1 MGKKLELAIAAL
13 NGLVGDHLAR
23 SGNGLATE
31 MVLVHRGEPLE
42 LDRAGLADAIGTEAS
57 RLVVLVHGLMGT
69 ESVWELPDGS
79 DYGSS
84 LARELGYAPLY
95 LRYNSGLSI
104 ADNGAELA
112 RLLEAVVE
120 LAPRPIAELVLL
132 GHSMGGLVIRAA
144 CHDASVEQRRWL
156 PLVARAIYV
165 GTPHLGAP
173 LERAGRVFSKL
184 VASVPDPV
192 TRLVAQVADLRS
204 DGIRD
209 LGDADL
215 RHEDRARRA
224 PVLGLR
230 DPSHP
235 VPLLDGMRH
244 LLVAGSVSADPRV
257 AALFGDALVPLESA
271 TFRQRPGGAAHDDA
285 HCEVSLLPGIP
296 HLALAHDPRVYEA
309 IRRFFEEPT

>member
-23 SGNGLATE
+23 TDNGLATE

-42 LDRAGLADAIGTEAS
+42 LDRAGLAEAIGTEAN

-79 DYGSS
+79 DYGTL
-84 LARELGYAPLY
+84 LARDLGYAPLY
-95 LRYNSGLSI
+95 LRYNSGLPI
-104 ADNGAELA
+104 ADNGAALA
-112 RLLEAVVE
+112 RLLASLVE
-120 LAPRPIAELVLL
+120 LASSPIERVLLL

-144 CHDASVEQRRWL
+144 CHSASLGGQAWL
-156 PLVARAIYV
+156 PLATHAIYV

-173 LERAGRVFSKL
+173 LERAGRVLSKL
-184 VASVPDPV
+184 IASVPDPV

-204 DGIRD
+204 DGIQD

-215 RHEDRARRA
+215 RHQDRVLRA

-230 DPSHP
+230 DPAHP

-244 LLVAGSVSADPRV
+244 LLIAGSVSADPRI
-257 AALFGDALVPLESA
+257 AALFGDAIVPLESA
-271 TFRQRPGGAAHDDA
+271 TDRRTSGGADQREA
-285 HCEVSLLPGIP
+285 HCEVRLLPGIS
-296 HLALAHDPRVYEA
+296 HLGLAHDARVFEA
-309 IRRFFEEPT
+309 IRSWCEEAT

>member
-31 MVLVHRGEPLE
+31 MVLVHRGEPLV
-42 LDRAGLADAIGTEAS
+42 LDRHRLAEALGARS
-57 RLVVLVHGLMGT
+57 ERVVVLVHGLMGT
-69 ESVWELPDGS
+69 ESVWELPDGT

-84 LARELGYAPLY
+84 LSRDLGYAPLY

-112 RLLEAVVE
+112 RLLDAVVA
-120 LAPRPIAELVLL
+120 LAPRPVTELVLL

-144 CHDASVEQRRWL
+144 CHAASLEQRAWL
-156 PLVARAIYV
+156 PLATRAIYV

-173 LERAGRVFSKL
+173 LERAGRVVNRL

-215 RHEDRARRA
+215 RHEDRALRA

-230 DPSHP
+230 DPAHP
-235 VPLLDGMRH
+235 VPLVDGMRH
-244 LLVAGSVSADPRV
+244 LLVAGSISADPRI

-271 TFRQRPGGAAHDDA
+271 TFRRGPGGAAHDDA
-285 HCEVSLLPGIP
+285 HCEVRLLPGLS
-296 HLALAHDPRVYEA
+296 HLALAHDGRVYEL
-309 IRRFFEEPT
+309 IRSFCEEPT